1 MEVKR
6 KSGLSEC
13 PLCGNEAVYVYYRG
27 GVFVKC
33 PYCECMVAKQIS
45 TTTKDILPFDDE
57 AEAAKVWNKRNGM
70 EVEPK
75 AVRKHGSQPG
85 DVLAARDRRAVKI
98 AKVIKSREGE
108 IVSVSE
114 ISEETGIKKSVV
126 SNSMFYVKKMYPQVT
141 AKRGVS
147 GYRWEK

>member
-1 MEVKR
+1 M
-6 KSGLSEC
+6 
-13 PLCGNEAVYVYYRG
+13 
-27 GVFVKC
+27 
-33 PYCECMVAKQIS
+33 AKQIS
-45 TTTKDILPFDDE
+45 TTTKDMLPFDDE

-75 AVRKHGSQPG
+75 AVRKCGSQPG
-85 DVLAARDRRAVKI
+85 DVLAARDRRAAKI

-141 AKRGVS
+141 AKRGAS

>member
-75 AVRKHGSQPG
+75 AVRKRGSQPG

>member
-33 PYCECMVAKQIS
+33 PCCECMVAKQIS
-45 TTTKDILPFDDE
+45 TTTKDVLPFESEE
-57 AEAAKVWNKRNGM
+57 AAAKVWNKRNGM

-75 AVRKHGSQPG
+75 AVRKRGSQPG
-85 DVLAARDRRAVKI
+85 DVLKARDRRVAKI

-108 IVSVSE
+108 FISVSE

-141 AKRGVS
+141 AKRGAS
-147 GYRWEK
+147 GYRWEN